1 MRIRTYSVASFGS
14 GALTTREFTHQSYMN
29 EISSNINGYPVF
41 PPHNADFAPGSLRV
55 INIHVSAEN
64 LSNGKFFT
72 NTDPLCTL
80 FIQGPHGWQEYGRTE
95 VCWNIVNP
103 LWIRPFTYHV
113 RDGPQLLMFSIFD
126 IICDSLSLSQQRPLG
141 DCQLDL
147 AALLGSP
154 DQFVDLEIFGP
165 STSDAKGVLHVH
177 FYDIAPC
184 QGSLFFRFSLKNL
197 TSHLRKP
204 NPFFVIQRLSPK
216 GNAWISIYKSK
227 VIAGKATPEWDRV
240 ELSLQFLCGGDLQRL
255 IRIQVY
261 DCKNMNTDNLI
272 GFADTSVEILIGN
285 ADNLQLCDSN
295 GKKTG
300 VLSAVLIQH
309 WTGPRLFDLR
319 LRGVQLGTMLAI
331 DFSSTSINAV
341 TSNRVAH
348 TEVGV
353 FSYHAAIN
361 DTCDLLHPLTM
372 GQPYLAYGFADFPG
386 PEKLVSLTMGEMG
399 HQRDFIPNL
408 KRVIQLYS
416 QAKQKTMY
424 PNRACVAPVV
434 RKAREVAQMR
444 WAEERTITILVIL
457 TNGRFCDLQEGIDEV
472 VNAQFDPL
480 CVIMV
485 VMGGTR
491 RELNN
496 AFKHKHGLISDSA
509 GNRTKRR
516 VISIGSY
523 LEQQIYPDERLPQ
536 KLAPAAKKMARQWLE
551 LIHFE
556 PPSIHFGPR
565 N

>member
-1 MRIRTYSVASFGS
+1 MRTHSVASFAALS
-14 GALTTREFTHQSYMN
+14 LTTREFTHQSYMN
-29 EISSNINGYPVF
+29 EISSNINGYPIF

-55 INIHVSAEN
+55 INIHVSADN

-147 AALLGSP
+147 AALLSSP
-154 DQFVDLEIFGP
+154 RQFVDLEIIGGE
-165 STSDAKGVLHVH
+165 TDAKGVLHVH

-184 QGSLFFRFSLKNL
+184 QGSLFFHFSLRNL
-197 TSHLRKP
+197 VGGLRKP

-216 GNAWISIYKSK
+216 GDAWISIYKSK
-227 VIAGKATPEWDRV
+227 VMAGKAAPDWDRV

-255 IRIQVY
+255 VRIQVY
-261 DCKNMNTDNLI
+261 DCKRMNTGNLI
-272 GFADTSVEILIGN
+272 GFVDTSVGILMESPKS
-285 ADNLQLCDSN
+285 LQLCDAK
-295 GKKTG
+295 GRKPG
-300 VLSAVLIQH
+300 VLSATLVQH

-319 LRGVQLGTMLAI
+319 LRGVQLGAMLAI
-331 DFSSTSINAV
+331 DFSSTSIDPLK
-341 TSNRVAH
+341 TNRVAH
-348 TEVGV
+348 AEVGV

-372 GQPYLAYGFADFPG
+372 GQSYLAYGFADFPG
-386 PEKLVSLTMGEMG
+386 TEKLVSLTMGKME

-408 KRVIQLYS
+408 KHLIRLYS
-416 QAKQKTMY
+416 VAKHKTLY
-424 PNRACVAPVV
+424 PNRACIAPVI
-434 RKAREVAQMR
+434 RRAREVAQMR
-444 WAEERTITILVIL
+444 WAEERTITLLVVL
-457 TNGRFCDLQEGIDEV
+457 TNGRFCDLQEGINELV
-472 VNAQFDPL
+472 MAQYDPV
-480 CVIMV
+480 CVIMI

-509 GNRTKRR
+509 GNVTKRR
-516 VISIGSY
+516 VISMGSY
-523 LEQQIYPDERLPQ
+523 LEDQVYPDERLPQ

-556 PPSIHFGPR
+556 PPPLHFGPR
-565 N
+565 S